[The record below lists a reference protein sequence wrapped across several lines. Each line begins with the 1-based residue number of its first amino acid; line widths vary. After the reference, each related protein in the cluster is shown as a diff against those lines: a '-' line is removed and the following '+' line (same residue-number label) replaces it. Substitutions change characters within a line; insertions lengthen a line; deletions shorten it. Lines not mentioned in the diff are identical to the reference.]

1 MSSPTEEDVAYHEAG
16 HAVMAY
22 LIGRRIDYV
31 TIVPNDDSLGHAKT
45 SGIGKKS
52 YEIEAADYWNYAIR
66 KRVDGDVMLRYAGRI
81 AEAYHSGKSSE
92 VGSYS
97 DDQTAAHFAIN
108 VTGSGE
114 ELDAYLNWLFIRTE
128 KLICFET
135 NWPLVE
141 AVAKELLSVKK
152 MSGRRARKI
161 IQEARNA
168 YFTSWKASHTPKIE

>member
-1 MSSPTEEDVAYHEAG
+1 MSSPNEENVAYHEAG
-16 HAVMAY
+16 HAVLAY

-66 KRVDGDVMLRYAGRI
+66 KLVDGDLMLHYAGQI
-81 AEAYHSGKSSE
+81 AETHHSGKTA
-92 VGSYS
+92 VGSLS
-97 DDQTAAHFAIN
+97 DDETAIN
-108 VTGSGE
+108 MGTYVTGSEE
-114 ELDAYLNWLFIRTE
+114 ELDAYLHWLFIRTE